1 MPTVET
7 SKELNRKRVFRLL
20 LEALKSKHTDSETMD
35 GTGVIRNVVQ
45 ASGIEQRIYT
55 ACIDAKGDARDQ
67 RMRHSV
73 VYRQMAREALGHI
86 QSSYD
91 VTTCNVDRLADD
103 AAAAAVRPLAFVDED
118 AEKQR
123 QLQSVQQRMKTKV
136 RCTKCSG
143 AAVVYEKQ
151 ERSSDEGATVYHQCV
166 NPDCKFLLRIA

>member
-86 QSSYD
+86 QSSDD

-103 AAAAAVRPLAFVDED
+103 AVQIHGGMGLMEDLPIERLWRDARLERIWEGTSEIQRHIISRSLLRPL
-118 AEKQR
+118 
-123 QLQSVQQRMKTKV
+123 
-136 RCTKCSG
+136 G
-143 AAVVYEKQ
+143 A
-151 ERSSDEGATVYHQCV
+151 
-166 NPDCKFLLRIA
+166 